1 MTLRPKSCTFG
12 RVSIYGRAK
21 KRIWLQYLQKNWTF
35 YHGRLIFGHFL
46 LTSNKFWMK
55 ISDTLLEI
63 WLVSVQLRLEST
75 FSKSPRTVS
84 VGHETSCKSAD
95 CVHVGKNRVTR
106 CGHFKEIIEFPKPGV
121 SRLTAVWDKLP
132 WKWGSIHATPEKFQ
146 IAGLFILLAAH
157 GPHRKVAFRKRS
169 SQPVFK
175 PGEFENG
182 GDDDTTSIWFH
193 WSSYRTIKF
202 KQSSNCCVFEF
213 LGLV

>member
-121 SRLTAVWDKLP
+121 SRLTAV
-132 WKWGSIHATPEKFQ
+132 
-146 IAGLFILLAAH
+146 
-157 GPHRKVAFRKRS
+157 
-169 SQPVFK
+169 
-175 PGEFENG
+175 
-182 GDDDTTSIWFH
+182 
-193 WSSYRTIKF
+193 
-202 KQSSNCCVFEF
+202 
-213 LGLV
+213 